1 MGDIDIYRIFAH
13 VNQEEGEET
22 MKYYGANPIYD
33 TVFKYL
39 MEDERIA
46 MTILSALLK
55 QKVVAI
61 SQRAHEYSNITKNDV
76 TMFRIDFAATVR
88 DEEGKEKHILI
99 ELQKTWVETETL
111 RFRQYLGAQYN
122 KKENIV
128 GKGSGQHALPMVAV
142 YLLGHRVGDIEE
154 PVVYVSH
161 KPYDYNGVE
170 VKEGMPDPFVSS
182 LTHDS
187 IIVQIPLLHGRVNP
201 RLEEVLFCFD
211 QTNCSPTDRQ
221 VIEIDESRFAGNPDM
236 EHIMRRL
243 ISAASN
249 PNVRQDMN
257 VEDEYFTAIED
268 RDTAIMCRDKTIAEQ
283 DRLIEQKSTLLEQKD
298 AQLEQKD
305 AQLEQK
311 NAQLEQKDAQL
322 EQKENALQAMV
333 KALKDAGMSAERI
346 SSMTGLDENYISS
359 I

>member
-122 KKENIV
+122 KKENIA

-298 AQLEQKD
+298 AQLEQKN

-311 NAQLEQKDAQL
+311 NAQL

-333 KALKDAGMSAERI
+333 KALKDAGMSTEHI